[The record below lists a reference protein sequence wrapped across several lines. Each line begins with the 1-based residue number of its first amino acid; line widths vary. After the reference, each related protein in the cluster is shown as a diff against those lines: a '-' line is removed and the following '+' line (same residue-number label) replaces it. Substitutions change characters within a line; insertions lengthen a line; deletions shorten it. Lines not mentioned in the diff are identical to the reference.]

1 MERPQGWPTLG
12 PESLPVNPQPDQ
24 RSKLMTTDSK
34 KSLSPNAASDPVKTE
49 IAAILDSGLADFSLR
64 DLLGALLSSVGEAER
79 KLYLSKQLRDKANG
93 FYPRSLLL
101 GSLPVEVDVPRT
113 RTGNFRPASLPSR
126 YQRGYT
132 DESQALLLALLA
144 SSRSINAARDALRK
158 MGLSSSEQDLDAVA
172 AGLIEELEL
181 RNSRPVDPDLL
192 ALFFDGKF
200 IEIKDGDRLRTACI
214 YLVVGLGRDGKKRV
228 LACIPKFNRENLE
241 DWKAVLRGL
250 LERGLRRVMI
260 VVHDD
265 FSGLLPITKSLF
277 PQADVQLCVVHMQ
290 RNAKNHLAKT
300 DAAEFQQR
308 WRSLKATWDQHVGIT
323 QFEELC
329 QRFEN
334 NYPTFIAELRKKR
347 DHYLAFLKYPDA
359 IRRSLSTT
367 NTVEAVNGQLEIIR
381 RNSGGYFQSE
391 DTLKL
396 KLGMTITS
404 LENGRW
410 CKITGR
416 IEETLHQLN
425 AMFEGRFESEH

>member
-1 MERPQGWPTLG
+1 
-12 PESLPVNPQPDQ
+12 
-24 RSKLMTTDSK
+24 MTTDSK
-34 KSLSPNAASDPVKTE
+34 KSLTPNRSSDPVKTE
-49 IAAILDSGLADFSLR
+49 ITAILESGLADFSLR
-64 DLLGALLSSVGEAER
+64 DLLGALLSTVGEAER
-79 KLYLSKQLRDKANG
+79 KAYLAKSRDKSNG
-93 FYPRSLLL
+93 FYPRSVQI
-101 GSLPVEVDVPRT
+101 GSMPVDVEVPRT
-113 RTGNFRPASLPSR
+113 RSGQFRPMSLPLP

-132 DESQALLLALLA
+132 EESQALLLGLLA
-144 SSRSINAARDALRK
+144 SSRSVNAARDALRK

-172 AGLIEELEL
+172 AGLIEEVEL

-200 IEIKDGDRLRTACI
+200 VEIKEGDRLRTACI

-228 LACIPKFNRENLE
+228 LACITKFNRENLE
-241 DWKAVLRGL
+241 DWKTVLRGL
-250 LERGLRRVMI
+250 IERGLRRVMI
-260 VVHDD
+260 VVQDD

-290 RNAKNHLAKT
+290 RNAKNHLSKT

-308 WRSLKATWDQHVGIT
+308 WRAVKLTWDQQVGIT

-329 QRFEN
+329 KRFEKS
-334 NYPTFIAELRKKR
+334 YPSFIAELRKKR

-367 NTVEAVNGQLEIIR
+367 NTVEAVNGQLEKIR

-391 DTLKL
+391 DTLKM
-396 KLGMTITS
+396 KVGMTITS

-410 CKITGR
+410 SKITGR
-416 IEETLHQLN
+416 VEESLHQLN
-425 AMFEGRFESEH
+425 AMFETRFEKDS